1 MTGCNMSQKAYVV
14 TDCDGNVIFSKRS
27 KEDVKEAVIDG
38 IKIPLGY
45 IANAAYYEYKLF
57 NKYTVKEA
65 DYWQMVDIIETE
77 KAEKEPTTEED
88 LFEEI
93 MVKEIRPRYK
103 YVKVIDN
110 LGRIQCAG
118 TIPMVAKALHVPESY
133 IKADVESDVDI
144 HGFLIERATYKEAQ
158 LYRWYCY
165 LMAKHVKTNWRDAS
179 SMRRTKL

>member
-1 MTGCNMSQKAYVV
+1 MTGLNMNQRGYVV
-14 TDCDGNVIFSKRS
+14 LDENGNVIFSKRPKDDI
-27 KEDVKEAVIDG
+27 KETVIDG
-38 IKIPLGY
+38 VKIPLGY
-45 IANAAYYEYKLF
+45 IANAAYFGYKLL
-57 NKYTVKEA
+57 NKYTVSEA
-65 DYWQMVDIIETE
+65 NYWEMLDITETK
-77 KAEKEPTTEED
+77 KAEKEQTSDED

-133 IKADVESDVDI
+133 IETNTESDVDI
-144 HGFLIERATYKEAQ
+144 HGFMIERATYKEAQ

>member
-38 IKIPLGY
+38 VKIPLGY
-45 IANAAYYEYKLF
+45 IANAAYYGYKLF

-77 KAEKEPTTEED
+77 KTEKEPTTEED

-103 YVKVIDN
+103 YVKAIDN

-133 IKADVESDVDI
+133 VETNTESDVDI